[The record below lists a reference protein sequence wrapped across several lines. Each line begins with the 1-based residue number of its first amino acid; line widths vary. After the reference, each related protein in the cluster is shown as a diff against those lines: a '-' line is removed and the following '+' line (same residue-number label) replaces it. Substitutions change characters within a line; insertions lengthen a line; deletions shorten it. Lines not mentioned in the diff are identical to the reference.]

1 MANALEGAIT
11 SEDVLG
17 KDVIDSNGL
26 FLGVS
31 DKLYIEPKTMRV
43 LGLSV
48 DKGFLRKG
56 MIIATTY
63 VREVAKHAIFLNIQP
78 LFLLKGKQVFGC
90 HGGKVGKVT
99 AVEAVGDTN
108 GIAAIMVGK
117 SRIPMRD
124 IDMIGKNIILSITA
138 EEVKVLVRTKKDSAK
153 MKPKPEVTNG

>member
-1 MANALEGAIT
+1 MIKAIEESIT

-31 DKLYIEPKTMRV
+31 DKLYIEPKTLRV
-43 LGLSV
+43 LGISV

-63 VREVAKHAIFLNIQP
+63 IREVAKHAIFLNIQP
-78 LFLLKGKQVFGC
+78 LFLLKGKEVFDC

-99 AVEAVGDTN
+99 AVEAVRDTN
-108 GIAAIMVGK
+108 RVAAIIVGQ
-117 SRIPMRD
+117 SRIPLRD
-124 IDMIGKNIILSITA
+124 IGMIGKNIMLTIP
-138 EEVKVLVRTKKDSAK
+138 VKHVQVLAKTKK
-153 MKPKPEVTNG
+153 

>member
-1 MANALEGAIT
+1 MANALEGSIT

-17 KDVIDSNGL
+17 KNVIDSNGR

-31 DKLYIEPKTMRV
+31 DKLYIEPKTLRV
-43 LGLSV
+43 LGVSV

-56 MIIATTY
+56 MIIATHY
-63 VREVAKHAIFLNIQP
+63 IREVAKHAIFLNIQP

-99 AVEAVGDTN
+99 AVEAVRDTN
-108 GIAAIMVGK
+108 DVAAIMVGR

-124 IDMIGKNIILSITA
+124 IGVIGKNIMLTIPA
-138 EEVKVLVRTKKDSAK
+138 KDVQVPAKAKK
-153 MKPKPEVTNG
+153 